1 MMAFES
7 PCALTQE
14 FEHSL
19 WRSTV
24 HLLERQ
30 LSQCQ
35 SRLQMSHLE
44 TPSAKIAD
52 ASLAASVK
60 LSQFILPRSHHFVE
74 MDDADDAN
82 ND

>member
-1 MMAFES
+1 
-7 PCALTQE
+7 
-14 FEHSL
+14 
-19 WRSTV
+19 
-24 HLLERQ
+24 
-30 LSQCQ
+30 
-35 SRLQMSHLE
+35 MSHLE